1 MPRTVA
7 DSASSSQAVDRTGNE
22 VPRAGVIGPLRTI
35 STMTYRTTGRLTR
48 KISRQLADRQQDR
61 RDQRSEHQ
69 QARASGRHQPDDPA
83 AMVGGDV
90 TNADRQR
97 HRLHDRAGDALE
109 QPERD
114 EQPDR
119 RSERAGGRPDTEQHE
134 RGDEDLAPT
143 EAVRDP
149 SDHRHEHRQCQQVDG
164 HRPRR
169 RVVGG
174 AELLADGGERDD
186 DGGLVEEQQRQ
197 GGEAGEDPTSLD
209 RLQRTPG
216 RGARRPVPR
225 HGEIV
230 PPAPHR

>member
-7 DSASSSQAVDRTGNE
+7 DSASSSQAVDRTGNK
-22 VPRAGVIGPLRTI
+22 VPRAGGDRAVADHLHDDVQDD
-35 STMTYRTTGRLTR
+35 
-48 KISRQLADRQQDR
+48 RQVDDEDQPPAAHRQQDR

-69 QARASGRHQPDDPA
+69 QARASGGHQADDPA

-90 TNADRQR
+90 TDADRQR

-119 RSERAGGRPDTEQHE
+119 RGERAGGRPDPEHHE

-143 EAVRDP
+143 EAVGDP
-149 SDHRHEHRQCQQVDG
+149 SDHRHEHRQRQQVDG
-164 HRPRR
+164 HRPRS

-174 AELLADGGERDD
+174 AELLADGRERDD

-230 PPAPHR
+230 SPAPQR